1 MGKVDTAAALPG
13 GVTPKEQVE
22 QLLKELPPDSTY
34 EEILREFLFARMIE
48 EGWADSEAGR
58 TISDEEMGRRIDSWA
73 E

>member
-1 MGKVDTAAALPG
+1 MGKVDTAAASPG
-13 GVTPKEQVE
+13 GVTPKEQAE